1 MDAIMDMDLCT
12 LNLTNTWGVCVCVW
26 GGGRQGFRD
35 VKSCTQD
42 EKGFA
47 LIRYEMYM
55 NTFPLS

>member
-1 MDAIMDMDLCT
+1 MYVKSYKYMGCL
-12 LNLTNTWGVCVCVW
+12 CVCV